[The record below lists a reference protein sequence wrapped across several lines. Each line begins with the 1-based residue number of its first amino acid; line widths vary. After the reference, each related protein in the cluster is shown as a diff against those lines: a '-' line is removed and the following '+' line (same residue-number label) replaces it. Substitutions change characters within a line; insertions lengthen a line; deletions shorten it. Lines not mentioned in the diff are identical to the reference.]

1 LELHKLP
8 ILKRLQGVQPDQ
20 YPNMMQELD
29 YIDKRP
35 VIVKVLA
42 DEIRSKKP
50 VLEILVKDSGFTYD
64 SQMHLLFDKGAR
76 VKTLGEFLESEYGI
90 RRGTVKCTE
99 CHEPIETDILFYHL
113 QDNYHNGHKLGIQK
127 VIDFLATISN

>member
-1 LELHKLP
+1 
-8 ILKRLQGVQPDQ
+8 LKRLQGIQPDE
-20 YPNMMQELD
+20 YPDMTHELD

-35 VIVKVLA
+35 IIIKVLA

-50 VLEILVKDSGFTYD
+50 VLEILVKDSNYTYD
-64 SQMHLLFDKGAR
+64 KKMNLLFDSGDR

-99 CHEPIETDILFYHL
+99 CHEPIETDVIFWHL
-113 QDNYHNGHKLGIQK
+113 QDGYQRGHRLGIQK

>member
-1 LELHKLP
+1 LP
-8 ILKRLQGVQPDQ
+8 ILKRLQGLQPDE
-20 YPNMMQELD
+20 YPDMTHELD

-35 VIVKVLA
+35 IIIKVLA
-42 DEIRSKKP
+42 DEIRSKKT
-50 VLEILVKDSGFTYD
+50 VLEILVKDSGYTLD
-64 SQMHLLFDKGAR
+64 KKMNLIFDIGGR
-76 VKTLGEFLESEYGI
+76 VKTLGEFLESQYGI